1 MLNKKT
7 SWVTALALSAIVLSL
22 AGAGLI
28 KRDAPTVV
36 TTSCSELTA
45 DAQKLFNRGD
55 TAVLSGR
62 FAPGDH
68 VHLAIDFRGV
78 GYKYVL
84 IGVIAEQPWVTG
96 RGWWRSFT
104 TETVRPES
112 PVSASTKSIVSSG
125 DLTGLLRMDLEMNV
139 TTAGEGAIVV
149 SKTNSMPSLITPRI
163 ITASCNAAASPTT

>member
-55 TAVLSGR
+55 TAILSGR

-104 TETVRPES
+104 PETFGPNRPG
-112 PVSASTKSIVSSG
+112 PAP
-125 DLTGLLRMDLEMNV
+125 
-139 TTAGEGAIVV
+139 
-149 SKTNSMPSLITPRI
+149 PSLTVLVGISRD
-163 ITASCNAAASPTT
+163 S